1 MITYKE
7 YLGKKICTES
17 GNINGHGIELPIYQ
31 RDLINATLM
40 ERGVSLTDLLKDEY
54 NSLSCKQLQKL
65 VDSPAV

>member
-31 RDLINATLM
+31 RDLLEGALIQ
-40 ERGVSLTDLLKDEY
+40 RGVSFDDLRKDEY
-54 NSLSCKQLQKL
+54 NSLSCKQLQEL
-65 VDSPAV
+65 VDTAAV